1 MNVRSQASVTY
12 AYALG
17 NLKIKNITHSNVVST
32 IVREVGLLAKKI
44 ANVEFFKPGD
54 VITYNIIVTNPG
66 NTKATKVT
74 ITDELDHQSYVKDSF
89 RYLFLDDS
97 EAEIKLGL
105 KEGALVFEI
114 DELEPKDVCVLS
126 YQAVADKVEEIC
138 LDLRNSTC
146 IKSREVKPFTTDQ
159 FEIKQRYAK
168 IECTKRAVDQ
178 VFLNSDIEYE
188 ILLTNKGNVEAV
200 DLEVVDQLPVTF
212 ELDSGEDA
220 ITVNGKPAEIHVFNK
235 DTRILKLMIDKVLP
249 SETVK
254 VIVRGRI
261 TK

>member
-114 DELEPKDVCVLS
+114 GGNLPGFAEFHLHQEPGGQTLHHRPVRD
-126 YQAVADKVEEIC
+126 QTKV
-138 LDLRNSTC
+138 
-146 IKSREVKPFTTDQ
+146 RE
-159 FEIKQRYAK
+159 
-168 IECTKRAVDQ
+168 
-178 VFLNSDIEYE
+178 N
-188 ILLTNKGNVEAV
+188 
-200 DLEVVDQLPVTF
+200 
-212 ELDSGEDA
+212 
-220 ITVNGKPAEIHVFNK
+220 
-235 DTRILKLMIDKVLP
+235 
-249 SETVK
+249 
-254 VIVRGRI
+254 
-261 TK
+261 